1 MAAEKPR
8 ILIVE
13 DDPDTAESYRL
24 VLEGGGYD
32 AHHSATAPAA
42 WQMASSWHPQL
53 ILLDLMLP
61 EGTEGLDFLWELR
74 RSPDPALAEIPV
86 IIASAV
92 HHETGLRLVQ
102 RAEQECAVQ
111 AELLPA
117 SGFLDKPVA
126 PASLLTSV
134 KVALRNGACP
144 PSVSAPEPIPAPTAP
159 LPAEDPQARSEHL
172 EPEQAFTLTATAAAP
187 FASAGNCRFDK
198 PVVSSALELLEFRTP
213 TGARLVGPAEPLRRR
228 NATDLE
234 SALAVSLPLCS
245 SWNYAIRREHGGYQ
259 ATLENAL
266 ASLRLMA
273 DMGFHFVE
281 VEGYGRSGVTR
292 LYEERSRVK
301 QRLDQWGLR
310 ALLYCFV
317 DSGFA
322 HVDFLKRARAA
333 LDRFQN
339 LALPTATALGA
350 QMIRINSFT
359 PSDALYLDP
368 AEDEAE
374 SRYHI
379 WPPYSDEELVASE
392 LKLAADFELKPT
404 WRALASGCRIAAALA
419 GRQGLPLLLEPRRRE
434 LCETTGDLINLCNDV
449 DLSNFHV
456 VLDTAHANYGEEFLI
471 AVRKLAELP
480 KRPGRILCIHAS
492 DNDGSNYLHGTI
504 GDYEHRGGIDWH
516 QFAEF
521 LKLPVFR
528 GGRAFQGPLVVDC
541 GSPGMRDLEASVI
554 ASARRL
560 QEILT
565 EHDIPWLI

>member
-1 MAAEKPR
+1 VAAEKPR

-32 AHHSATAPAA
+32 VHHAATAPAA
-42 WQMASSWHPQL
+42 WQMTSSWRPQL

-61 EGTEGLDFLWELR
+61 EGTEGLDLLWELR
-74 RSPDPALAEIPV
+74 RSPDPELAGIPV
-86 IIASAV
+86 LLASAV
-92 HHETGLRLVQ
+92 HLETGLQLVP
-102 RAEQECAVQ
+102 RDAQEHASQ
-111 AELLPA
+111 SEFLPA

-126 PASLLTSV
+126 PASLLASV
-134 KVALRNGACP
+134 KTALRDGAYRA
-144 PSVSAPEPIPAPTAP
+144 SARAPESVPATAAP
-159 LPAEDPQARSEHL
+159 LPAEPPEASSEPL
-172 EPEQAFTLTATAAAP
+172 EPEQSFALTATTAAP
-187 FASAGNCRFDK
+187 FLSAGNCRFGK
-198 PVVSSALELLEFRTP
+198 PVVSPALELLEFRTP

-228 NATDLE
+228 DATDLE
-234 SALAVSLPLCS
+234 SALAVSIPLCA
-245 SWNYAIRREHGGYQ
+245 SWNYAIRRERGGYQ

-292 LYEERSRVK
+292 LFDERKRVK
-301 QRLDQWGLR
+301 QRLDEWGLR

-322 HVDFLKRARAA
+322 HVDFLKRARDA

-339 LALPTATALGA
+339 LALPTAAALGA

-368 AEDEAE
+368 AGGEGE

-379 WPPYSDEELVASE
+379 WPPYSDEELVAGE
-392 LKLAADFELKPT
+392 LKLPADFELKPT

-419 GRQGLPLLLEPRRRE
+419 GRQGLPLLMEPRRRE
-434 LCETTGDLINLCNDV
+434 LCETIGDLINLCNDV
-449 DLSNFHV
+449 DFPNFHV

-492 DNDGSNYLHGTI
+492 DNDGSSYLHGAV

-528 GGRAFQGPLVVDC
+528 EGKPFRGPLVVDC
-541 GSPGMRDLEASVI
+541 GSPGMRDLEASTI

-565 EHDIPWLI
+565 EHDLPWLI